1 MELFNDL
8 VIFEMANSHQGQVS
22 HGLNI
27 INEIDRIVSSFN
39 LKAAVKFQFRDL
51 DTFIHKD
58 FKGRND
64 VKHINRFES
73 TRLNK
78 LDFKIMIDE
87 VKKLNMIAISTP
99 FDEAGVTWCLDLGI
113 DIIKVASCSA
123 NDWPLLEKIAKANK
137 PVIISTGGK
146 TIKEIDKIYNFF
158 IHRNVDFAIL
168 HCVSEYPVKHDDV
181 QLDFIDLLRKRYP
194 NIPIGY
200 SGHESPDDTIIAQMA
215 IAKGAKILERHVG
228 VETNTIKLNNY
239 SMNPSQAMNWVNS
252 IVDARKMCKIN
263 GVSDKF
269 ISEDEKKSLVSLMR
283 GVYSRKAITKDT
295 PIHFEDVYFAM
306 PLLDGNMSS
315 SDFYDG
321 VVATK
326 DYKMDQPIS
335 ETREKSSI
343 NLVRDVIHQAK
354 GLLNE
359 SGIKIGNEFTVELSH
374 HYGMKKF
381 REIGATIINIINREY
396 CKKLIIVLP
405 GQKHPEHFHKIKEEA
420 FQLLYGD
427 LTCNIDS
434 VTYNMIPGDIKYVL
448 RNQMHSFSSNGGA
461 IFEEIST
468 THIKGDSYYPDDKI
482 SKLDLIE
489 RKTVI
494 EEW

>member
-1 MELFNDL
+1 
-8 VIFEMANSHQGQVS
+8 
-22 HGLNI
+22 
-27 INEIDRIVSSFN
+27 
-39 LKAAVKFQFRDL
+39 
-51 DTFIHKD
+51 
-58 FKGRND
+58 
-64 VKHINRFES
+64 
-73 TRLNK
+73 
-78 LDFKIMIDE
+78 
-87 VKKLNMIAISTP
+87 
-99 FDEAGVTWCLDLGI
+99 
-113 DIIKVASCSA
+113 
-123 NDWPLLEKIAKANK
+123 
-137 PVIISTGGK
+137 
-146 TIKEIDKIYNFF
+146 
-158 IHRNVDFAIL
+158 
-168 HCVSEYPVKHDDV
+168 
-181 QLDFIDLLRKRYP
+181 LRKRYP